1 MPTLKAFVESYIQ
14 FTEAEWHVLENRL
27 ECTHYKKGEMIH
39 SARDI
44 WDELYYIKEGLIRS
58 YLISDTGKETTRQL
72 HFNNNKA
79 NILNLFVVDYA
90 SLSHQT
96 PSTIG
101 FEILQDCA
109 LVKINRETIDAI
121 HAESKKWERLSRLFL
136 ESAYVKSTEFYQ
148 QVINRSAKEN
158 YQDLCENMSHLIEL
172 VPQYHLA
179 TYIGITPVS
188 LSRIKQE
195 LES

>member
-1 MPTLKAFVESYIQ
+1 VSTLKAFVESYMQ
-14 FTEAEWHVLENRL
+14 FTEAEWQVLENRL

-58 YLISDTGKETTRQL
+58 YLFSDTGKETTRRL